1 MELSMANQL
10 LGATELGLVYGLMVL
25 GVYITF
31 RILKIPDLTVDG
43 SVVLGMSVTAVVTN
57 HGFPILALFLAALAG
72 MAAGTVTG
80 FLQTKLKIPPI
91 LAGILTMSGLYSI
104 NLLIMNG
111 SPNVSMLGTNTVFSM
126 LINATGVSKHAGNI
140 IVGALV
146 CGLVVLVIELFF
158 RTRLGLYIRA
168 TGDNEEM
175 VRSSSINADMSRI
188 QGIMLSNALVAFS
201 GALLCEQQRYADL
214 NFGSGMLVVGLASVI
229 IGQAFLGRRSVTG
242 GLISAVLGSL
252 AMVLL
257 VAYLCYIIHAVVVY
271 STAVKTMGGL
281 SPLKFFRGMLPAIM
295 MAFSSAVGTWPSDQL
310 ESVFQ
315 EPSFAPV

>member
-126 LINATGVSKHAGNI
+126 FINATGISKHAGNI

-175 VRSSSINADMSRI
+175 VRASSID
-188 QGIMLSNALVAFS
+188 SNYMKWITLAIAN
-201 GALLCEQQRYADL
+201 GC
-214 NFGSGMLVVGLASVI
+214 VGLAGGLAAQYLHYSDITSGSGTIVIGFAAVI
-229 IGQAFLGRRSVTG
+229 IGEAVCGKKSLTLGFIGTIIGSILYRVFIALALNTDFLPN
-242 GLISAVLGSL
+242 
-252 AMVLL
+252 
-257 VAYLCYIIHAVVVY
+257 YF
-271 STAVKTMGGL
+271 
-281 SPLKFFRGMLPAIM
+281 LKFVTVVIITIALAIGPVKE
-295 MAFSSAVGTWPSDQL
+295 AIASSRKKARRMKENAD
-310 ESVFQ
+310 
-315 EPSFAPV
+315 A